1 MTYHILGS
9 PIRYIPPRF
18 MVKNKTGIT
27 LSISA
32 GDTIS
37 LSSVIN
43 SSLLWRVSVI
53 RIYTSRK
60 ISSWHFL
67 VTRLLDFI
75 SSGIVIRYI
84 KLPSSF
90 EKTWWKPTSNF
101 LSFHWYK
108 YQMFPSCM
116 NCVTTKTLLCFNGE
130 GNVLIARITL
140 IHRIKSL

>member
-18 MVKNKTGIT
+18 MVKNKTGIA

-43 SSLLWRVSVI
+43 SSLSWRVSVI

-60 ISSWHFL
+60 ISSCIL

-90 EKTWWKPTSNF
+90 EKTWWKPTSNSCHFIDTNIKCF
-101 LSFHWYK
+101 LRVWI
-108 YQMFPSCM
+108 
-116 NCVTTKTLLCFNGE
+116 
-130 GNVLIARITL
+130 VLQQKRSYVSMERAMYW
-140 IHRIKSL
+140 